1 MYMDKNG
8 LTPIYWCSCSQS
20 PLTSLPISISNFTS
34 HRITNRMLYKQFYV
48 NKQLDKRLEHFHV
61 KHSSNN
67 GWVCFVCSL
76 QEHYYTRQQ
85 QKLWICLFFI
95 PSQRLDNCLTRIQR
109 KFLLSLSILFG
120 LRNNGLFLRESF
132 LLKLFI
138 SVQNVNIDCKLA
150 MPCDNKMNEFQTST
164 NDIFFLHSDA
174 DCLVFRY
181 LQTNTP
187 EEKNGNNSEMV
198 IIRCN

>member
-1 MYMDKNG
+1 MLSILQIMAEYALCAHYKSIITLNNNK
-8 LTPIYWCSCSQS
+8 IYD
-20 PLTSLPISISNFTS
+20 F
-34 HRITNRMLYKQFYV
+34 FYSFA
-48 NKQLDKRLEHFHV
+48 KM
-61 KHSSNN
+61 
-67 GWVCFVCSL
+67 
-76 QEHYYTRQQ
+76 
-85 QKLWICLFFI
+85 
-95 PSQRLDNCLTRIQR
+95 DNCLTRIQR
-109 KFLLSLSILFG
+109 KFLLSLSMLFG
-120 LRNNGLFLRESF
+120 LRNNGLFLQESF

-138 SVQNVNIDCKLA
+138 SVRNVNIDCKLA

-187 EEKNGNNSEMV
+187 EEKKNSNNSEMV